1 MFPAHQYDTNYG
13 LSESTG
19 PGCVH
24 LGMDHID
31 KVGAIGVPGY
41 GWEVKIVDE
50 QLQPVPQG
58 GVGEL
63 CVKGPGVMVCY
74 YHNPEATAEVLKDGW
89 LYTGDYGRFD
99 DEGFLYICGRKK
111 NVIVTKNGKNIFPE
125 EIEQLLMEQPFIE
138 EVLVYGTIDKRDGD
152 VVVKAEVYPSY
163 ESIKEA
169 LGEIT
174 EDGIKDAIKDSIE
187 EVNDKMP
194 AYKRVKRFKLREEEF
209 EKTTTRKIKRMGG
222 AIREEEED

>member
-1 MFPAHQYDTNYG
+1 MIGYYD
-13 LSESTG
+13 
-19 PGCVH
+19 
-24 LGMDHID
+24 
-31 KVGAIGVPGY
+31 
-41 GWEVKIVDE
+41 
-50 QLQPVPQG
+50 
-58 GVGEL
+58 
-63 CVKGPGVMVCY
+63 
-74 YHNPEATAEVLKDGW
+74 NPEATAEVLKDGW
-89 LYTGDYGRFD
+89 LHTGDYGRFD

-174 EDGIKDAIKDSIE
+174 EDGIKDAIKNSIE

-194 AYKRVKRFKLREEEF
+194 AYKRVKRFKLR
-209 EKTTTRKIKRMGG
+209 RRNL
-222 AIREEEED
+222 RRPPRVR